1 LPASVVIIGGICD
14 ADEISETMTFTNPL
28 ALLLLLVA
36 VPIVVY
42 VGWPRRRYRR
52 ARDIT
57 STAIRV
63 VIVTLLV
70 LSMAG
75 AQAIQPAN
83 KLAVVFL
90 VDVSDSVGV
99 TAAEQAI
106 EQVRGA
112 LAAMGAEDAA
122 GVVLFGADAQVER
135 AVSSVRELP
144 SLRSLTSTGNTDI
157 ASAIRLGLAMFPS
170 NAARRLVI
178 LSDGQQTLGDA
189 LAAAELSAASGVQI
203 SYVPITRQPVPE
215 VRVTQFDAPS
225 VVPQGQ
231 AFDLNLT
238 VEADQD
244 TPARISIYAGGQL
257 VTVQETQLRAGTNR
271 RTLTLEGSE
280 AGFRDFSVVV
290 EPPQDT
296 DGFYQNNRLSTFSQ
310 VTGPARVLLV
320 GAEDE
325 TRYLRDALSESGLV
339 VDSVRANGLPSNA
352 VQLAQYAAVLVANV
366 PAADLNTR
374 RMLALQA
381 YVRDLGGGLVVIGG
395 PQSFGPGGY
404 FQTPL
409 EETLPV
415 NMQLQDQQRL
425 PQLTIAYV
433 IDRSGSMAS
442 ADPNGVPLIE
452 VAKSAINRSI
462 DFLQQTDR
470 AAIATFDAV
479 AYWVAEFQ
487 DVLDRRALQQ
497 LVGTLRPSG
506 GTDVLSGMQLVA
518 DAIVD
523 EPSTLKH
530 IILLTDGQTNPTG
543 LVPLTEQLFRESNVT
558 TTAIAIGAPSTL
570 LENMANSGGGNY
582 YVADDITKVPLIFAQ
597 ETVLAS
603 RSYLFENP
611 FTPAL
616 SAISPIMQ
624 GINALPELRGYVGTS
639 AKASAQVILS
649 APEPFRDPVLAAW
662 QYGLGRSVA
671 FTGDATARWGANWV
685 TWETFAQFW
694 TQAVRWTI
702 TENSGNIETQVVME
716 GEQARVIVDARNAEG
731 DFLNGLTLSASVV
744 DPSLSGRR
752 VELRQIAP
760 GRYEGTFTPENEGAY
775 LLRITGGVGTESTIN
790 QTNGWVMS
798 YSPEY
803 LASDGESILPALA
816 VVTGGRDLSGDL
828 AAAFTRDLD
837 ARAAALPLAP
847 WLILI
852 ALILLPVDVAMR
864 RLLITRS
871 DLQRLRAA
879 LLGESA
885 TPQPADARIS
895 QLKDAR
901 ERARQRSETPVTPI
915 APPPPTSPRGDAP
928 RTPADAPPPP
938 PVDTGENIGAR
949 LLKKKRD
956 REG

>member
-1 LPASVVIIGGICD
+1 
-14 ADEISETMTFTNPL
+14 MTFITPL

-36 VPIVVY
+36 VPIVIY

-52 ARDIT
+52 TRDII
-57 STAIRV
+57 STVIRV
-63 VIVTLLV
+63 VIVALLV
-70 LSMAG
+70 MSIAG
-75 AQAIQPAN
+75 AQAVQPAN

-99 TAAEQAI
+99 TASEDAI
-106 EQVRGA
+106 TQVRGTMG
-112 LAAMGAEDAA
+112 AMGVDDVA

-144 SLRSLTSTGNTDI
+144 SVRSLTATGNTNI
-157 ASAIRLGLAMFPS
+157 ASAIRLGLAMFPPD
-170 NAARRLVI
+170 AARRLVI
-178 LSDGQQTLGDA
+178 LSDGQQTLGDS
-189 LAAAELSAASGVQI
+189 LAAAELAAASGVQI
-203 SYVPITRQPVPE
+203 SYVPIVRQPVPE

-231 AFDLNLT
+231 RFDLNLT

-244 TPARISIYAGGQL
+244 TPARISIFAGGQL
-257 VTVQETQLRAGTNR
+257 VTVQDTQLRAGTNR

-290 EPPQDT
+290 ELPQDT

-310 VTGPARVLLV
+310 VTGPSRVLVV
-320 GAEDE
+320 GTDDE
-325 TRYLRDALSESGLV
+325 TRYLSDALTESGLV
-339 VDSVRANGLPSNA
+339 VDRVPANGLPANVVS
-352 VQLAQYAAVLVANV
+352 LAQYAAVLVANV

-374 RMLALQA
+374 RMQALQT

-433 IDRSGSMAS
+433 IDRSGSMATT
-442 ADPNGVPLIE
+442 DPNGVPLIE

-462 DFLQQTDR
+462 DFLQPTDR

-506 GTDVLSGMQLVA
+506 GTDVLSGMQLVGGS
-518 DAIVD
+518 IID
-523 EPSTLKH
+523 EPSQLKH

-543 LVPLTEQLFRESNVT
+543 LVPLAELLFRDENVT
-558 TTAIAIGAPSTL
+558 MTAIAIGGPSTL
-570 LENMANSGGGNY
+570 LENMAQAGGGNY
-582 YVADDITKVPLIFAQ
+582 YIADDITKVPLIFAQ

-603 RSYLFENP
+603 RSYIFENP

-616 SAISPIMQ
+616 TALSPIMQ
-624 GINALPELRGYVGTS
+624 GITTLPELRGYVGTS
-639 AKASAQVILS
+639 AKATAQVILS

-694 TQAVRWTI
+694 NQTVRWTI
-702 TENSGNIETQVVME
+702 TEGSTDNIETQVVME
-716 GEQARVIVDARNAEG
+716 GEQARVIVDARSADG
-731 DFLNGLTLSASVV
+731 GFLNGLNLSASVV
-744 DPSLSGRR
+744 DPSLGGQR

-760 GRYEGTFTPENEGAY
+760 GRYEGTFTPQNEGAY
-775 LLRITGGVGTESTIN
+775 LLRVTGGTGAQSTIN
-790 QTNGWVMS
+790 QTSGWVMT

-803 LASDGESILPALA
+803 LASDGDSILPTLA
-816 VVTGGRDLSGDL
+816 AASGGRDLTDDL
-828 AAAFTRDLD
+828 AAAFTRDIS
-837 ARAAALPLAP
+837 AQAAALPLAP

-852 ALILLPVDVAMR
+852 ALLLLPLDVAVR

-871 DLQRLRAA
+871 DLQRLRATLFGGA
-879 LLGESA
+879 V

-901 ERARQRSETPVTPI
+901 ERARQRSETPA
-915 APPPPTSPRGDAP
+915 APFVPPAPSSPRRESTD
-928 RTPADAPPPP
+928 TPAAPTPSA
-938 PVDTGENIGAR
+938 TGENIGAR

-956 REG
+956 REE